1 MEMTKEFILRQQEEK
16 TKLERAPD
24 ICNLCKKEILLE
36 TDKNKPTGN
45 GIWNARVY
53 CAKVVMKRKP

>member
-16 TKLERAPD
+16 TKLEQAHD
-24 ICNLCKKEILLE
+24 ICNLCKKESCLKRIRI
-36 TDKNKPTGN
+36 NQAGN
-45 GIWNARVY
+45 GIWSARVY